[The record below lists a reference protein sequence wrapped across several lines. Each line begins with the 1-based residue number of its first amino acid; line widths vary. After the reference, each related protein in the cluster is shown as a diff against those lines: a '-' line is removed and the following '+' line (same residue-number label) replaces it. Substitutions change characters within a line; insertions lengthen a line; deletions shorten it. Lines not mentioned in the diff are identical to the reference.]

1 MSDLKDLSA
10 EFHRFARVEAPDLES
25 AMYAE
30 LSYGVS
36 LDDELLALAS
46 RKRSRQP
53 APNMLFA
60 AVQYLLLSG
69 VEHSLAM
76 HYPGVSGEERP
87 HKPAF
92 PMFRAFC
99 LEHREQIARLI
110 ASRSTQTQVVR
121 RCTCLLPVFSLIYR
135 ESTAPLALIDI
146 GASGGLNLNFDRYAY
161 HYRRDGSEAIHWGQN
176 QASVTLD
183 AELRGPGKLP
193 LLAESIPIASR
204 DGIDLNPIDLS
215 NPDQLLWQRA
225 LIWPEH
231 RERHRQLIEARAELD
246 ESPVRLHRGDATEL
260 LPGLLMEITDDMAPV
275 VYSTITLY
283 QFPRASL
290 RRLSDGMAAY
300 SRERPVWQV
309 ALEGVHPPSL
319 TLTRYRDGS
328 GESELLARASPH
340 GWWIEWQKTVDR

>member
-1 MSDLKDLSA
+1 M
-10 EFHRFARVEAPDLES
+10 FHRFARVEAPDLAS
-25 AMYAE
+25 PMYAE
-30 LSYGVS
+30 LAYCVS
-36 LDDELLALAS
+36 LDEELLALAAHKQ
-46 RKRSRQP
+46 RGQP

-60 AVQYLLLSG
+60 AVQYLLLNG
-69 VEHSLAM
+69 VEHSLTM
-76 HYPGVSGEERP
+76 HYPGVSGKERP
-87 HKPAF
+87 LKPAF
-92 PMFRAFC
+92 PEFRAFC
-99 LEHREQIARLI
+99 MEHREQIARLI

-161 HYRRDGSEAIHWGQN
+161 HYRRDGNETIHWGQS

-193 LLAESIPIASR
+193 LLEKSIPIASR

-215 NPDQLLWQRA
+215 NSDQLLWQRA

-231 RERHRQLIEARAELD
+231 RERHGQLIEAGAELD

-260 LPGLLMEITDDMAPV
+260 LPDLLKEIPKGITPV
-275 VYSTITLY
+275 VYSTIALY
-283 QFPRASL
+283 QFPRESRRSL
-290 RRLSDGMAAY
+290 LEGLAAY
-300 SRERPVWQV
+300 NRERPVWQV
-309 ALEGVHPPSL
+309 GLEGVQPPGL
-319 TLTRYRDGS
+319 TLTRYRNGS

-340 GWWIEWQKTVDR
+340 GWWIEWQNS